1 MNKTRLACIRMGS
14 AALFLP
20 LLVLAALPL
29 TAAAACSGKYASM
42 QSYAGKSIYATHF
55 LDTPLVAARLAQLP
69 GKTRLHLKRNLD
81 VSGPLKRVDCHL
93 VVTGNAPH
101 MGTEQD
107 AMLDVDLD
115 SGTTIAAIHGGGRI
129 DVYVLAEPAAG
140 KPWPSLPRDVRAW
153 AVKADMGFPAQAPPG
168 LAQPGSVRLHALTA
182 SAVAA
187 TPAPSA
193 RSSAY
198 PLKINFGKDAIKPT
212 PAQAAAIR
220 RAAAEDIK
228 EFNHPENNDWNM
240 AIADLNDDGRP
251 DLLAQ
256 YTSDSSFCGS
266 SGCSGVIVMATA
278 HGYAGKAIDL
288 PNFYGDI
295 DILPTKHHGMHDLQF
310 GGSPV
315 WKWNGQEY
323 DIDKADLPG
332 SNASPWKTAQASG
345 HPMMA
350 YATPIDST
358 IKRLLLSCNQGRPLL
373 TMLTKMSRPAG
384 PVTLTFVFRG
394 WAVNVPMQRNVYNA
408 NLWMADL
415 ARSDLPEWLAH
426 RGNTPTTSELARLAD
441 MAFLRIN
448 GAMEGQISLT
458 NSTAATRAALQSC
471 YRY

>member
-1 MNKTRLACIRMGS
+1 MGS

-20 LLVLAALPL
+20 LLVLLAALPL
-29 TAAAACSGKYASM
+29 NAAAACSGKYASM

-55 LDTPLVAARLAQLP
+55 LDTPLVSERLQRLP
-69 GKTRLHLKRNLD
+69 EKLHLHLKRNLD

-129 DVYVLAEPAAG
+129 DIYVLADPVVAA
-140 KPWPSLPRDVRAW
+140 PRWDTLPRNLREW
-153 AVKADMGFPAQAPPG
+153 AVRADMGFPQQPPTN
-168 LAQPGSVRLHALTA
+168 LAQPSSVRLHAP
-182 SAVAA
+182 
-187 TPAPSA
+187 PAPA
-193 RSSAY
+193 NPIA
-198 PLKINFGKDAIKPT
+198 KAAPT
-212 PAQAAAIR
+212 PVKIDFGVKPSAAQTAAIR
-220 RAAAEDIK
+220 RAAGDDIADCK
-228 EFNHPENNDWNM
+228 QQDKDCYSV
-240 AIADLNDDGRP
+240 ALADLNDDGRA
-251 DLLAQ
+251 DLIVQ
-256 YTSDSSFCGS
+256 YAYASGFCGS
-266 SGCSGVIVMATA
+266 AGCSGVIVMATP
-278 HGYAGKAIDL
+278 HGYAGKGIGL
-288 PNFYGDI
+288 PNFTT
-295 DILPTKHHGMHDLQF
+295 LAVLHAAHHGMHDLQF
-310 GGSPV
+310 GGNSPI
-315 WKWNGQEY
+315 WQWTGSDY
-323 DIDKADLPG
+323 DIPKADLPQ

-345 HPMMA
+345 HPLMA
-350 YATPIDST
+350 YVTPIDST
-358 IKRLLLSCNQGRPLL
+358 IKRLLVSCAQGRPLL
-373 TMLTKMSRPAG
+373 TMLTKMPRPAG